1 MLQIT
6 PQMVQQG
13 MQMLLMGKL
22 KNHPVMQ
29 QFNQMMSGKN
39 YEQQKQ
45 TLLNYA
51 ESRGYDKNMVAM
63 FLDSSHQ

>member
-1 MLQIT
+1 MLKIT

-13 MQMLLMGKL
+13 MQMFLMGKL
-22 KNHPVMQ
+22 NNHPLMQ
-29 QFNQMMSGKN
+29 QFNQMMSGKT

-45 TLLNYA
+45 TLLNFA

-63 FLDSSHQ
+63 FLDNSHK